1 MEMEFRSTELMNER
15 FTRGDECG
23 GDGDWGVNG
32 CRTRAKAGIF
42 NVGCT
47 DRCNDPNEL
56 VALFGVGVMSVRV
69 LEYSFHYK
77 EEEAH
82 RV

>member
-1 MEMEFRSTELMNER
+1 MEMELGSTELMNER
-15 FTRGDECG
+15 FSRGEECS
-23 GDGDWGVNG
+23 GDGNWGVNW
-32 CRTRAKAGIF
+32 CRTRSKAGIF

-47 DRCNDPNEL
+47 NRCNDPDKL
-56 VALFGVGVMSVRV
+56 VALFSVGVMSIRV
-69 LEYSFHYK
+69 LKYVFYLK